1 MPLVS
6 VTLISK
12 FSSLWRPWQGRD
24 AEKIQLEVGKGLLLF
39 LPCFPY
45 SEPLIL
51 PTSLKTD
58 AHSLGWKRM
67 FRMSVTQQTWA
78 LDGDVYLHVYPQ
90 MSLSCMYKG
99 YRDRWT
105 LTIQHCVEGDNLS
118 KALTLGVDLDL
129 ITEAKRASCHSDP
142 VSQDISLVLY
152 YSEGDKL
159 TPPLSVHSGDPEK
172 PNNLFNS
179 QWR

>member
-1 MPLVS
+1 M
-6 VTLISK
+6 
-12 FSSLWRPWQGRD
+12 
-24 AEKIQLEVGKGLLLF
+24 
-39 LPCFPY
+39 
-45 SEPLIL
+45 
-51 PTSLKTD
+51 
-58 AHSLGWKRM
+58 
-67 FRMSVTQQTWA
+67 
-78 LDGDVYLHVYPQ
+78 
-90 MSLSCMYKG
+90 
-99 YRDRWT
+99 
-105 LTIQHCVEGDNLS
+105 EGDNLS

-179 QWR
+179 Q